1 MDEKQRRE
9 KIMMSIDHRIMDAFI
24 NAGKYHRAMLE
35 KRLQDTGVFRGQHHV
50 LMCISDHENISQKE
64 LARIMNVSTAAIAV
78 SLKKLEK
85 GGYIGRAVDSND
97 NRYNNIRITEKGS
110 EVVCQSVDIFQKAE
124 EQTFAGFTEEEK
136 VLFLDFLIRAG
147 ENIKNASKTESEGK
161 EDEAL

>member
-1 MDEKQRRE
+1 MDEKQRRD
-9 KIMMSIDHRIMDAFI
+9 KMRTSINHRIMDAFI
-24 NAGKYHRAMLE
+24 IAGKYHRAMLE

-50 LMCISDHENISQKE
+50 LMCISDYENISQKD
-64 LARIMNVSTAAIAV
+64 LAKVLNVSTAAVAV

-110 EVVCQSVDIFQKAE
+110 EVVKQSVEIFQKAE
-124 EQTFAGFTEEEK
+124 EETFAGFTEAEK
-136 VLFLDFLIRAG
+136 VQFLDFLTRAG

-161 EDEAL
+161 EDEAI